1 MRQSAVPELRVEAPE
16 SLAAIAARI
25 RGLEPA
31 AIARIMQLVGMG
43 DAGAP
48 LLIQLATEDMEIAR
62 RTPRWIAGF
71 ALSSEGIIVIFPA
84 RSLSYPYDSLDDVLR
99 HEIAHVLIAR
109 AAGHQAVPR
118 WFHEGL
124 ALVAERSWRFE
135 DRTRVAFAL
144 TGTRWSSRELD
155 AAFEGGGSRAGAAYA
170 LSGALVRDVM
180 QRHGADAPARM
191 LSRMAAGDRFD
202 AAFAAVTGATVRA
215 YEDRFWRATWWSDV
229 VPFVT
234 SSVVLWFAV
243 TLLGLFAIRTRR
255 ARRAA
260 RRQAWEEEERR
271 QEGQEPEVPRDEG

>member
-1 MRQSAVPELRVEAPE
+1 VEGPET
-16 SLAAIAARI
+16 LAAVAARI

-31 AIARIMQLVGMG
+31 AIARIAQLIGIEHEG
-43 DAGAP
+43 P
-48 LLIQLATEDMEIAR
+48 PILIQLATEDMEIAQ

-71 ALSSEGIIVIFPA
+71 ARSSEGVIVIFPA
-84 RSLSYPYDSLDDVLR
+84 RSLSYPYDSLDDVVR

-109 AAGHQAVPR
+109 AAGHRPVPR

-124 ALVAERSWRFE
+124 ALIAERSWGFG

-144 TGTRWSSRELD
+144 TGTRWSSGELA
-155 AAFEGGGSRAGAAYA
+155 AAFGEGAARAQAAYA
-170 LSGALVRDVM
+170 LSGALVRDVL
-180 QRHGADAPARM
+180 QRHGADAGARI
-191 LSRMAAGDRFD
+191 LTRMAAGDNFD
-202 AAFAAVTGATVRA
+202 TAFAAVTGATIDT
-215 YEDRFWRATWWSDV
+215 YEDRFWRASWWSEV

-260 RRQAWEEEERR
+260 QRRAWDEEETSGE
-271 QEGQEPEVPRDEG
+271 Q